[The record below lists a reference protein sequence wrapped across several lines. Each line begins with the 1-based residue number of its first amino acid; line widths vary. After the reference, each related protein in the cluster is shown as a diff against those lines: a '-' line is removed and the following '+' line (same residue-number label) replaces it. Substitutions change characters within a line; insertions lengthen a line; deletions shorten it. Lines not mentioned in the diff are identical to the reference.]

1 MSDNFAKALSE
12 GFTGEKSVT
21 EEKTF
26 SELFESYSAG
36 MNEDIQVGD
45 KIRGEIISVGMDT
58 VFVNTGTKIDGAVEK
73 AELLDDKG
81 ELSYNKGDTIELYV
95 VSMDENEIR
104 LSKAISG
111 IGGLNLLQ
119 DAFHNKIPVEGRVKE
134 QCKGG
139 FNVEVLQRRAF
150 CPISQMELKFIET
163 PGDYVGKVFQFMIT
177 QFEEQ
182 GKNIVVSRR
191 ELLSKEQEKTRKE
204 NLEKFSVGSV
214 LEGKVLNLK
223 PYGAFVEL
231 FPGIEGMVHIS
242 EVSWSRVGHPEEV
255 LKLNDLIKV
264 KVTEIGQGNKPNQLK
279 IALSI
284 KQVTGDPWDTSEEKF
299 NIGDK
304 IKGKVTRCMDFGAF
318 VEIAPGI
325 EGLVH
330 ISEMSYKKRVLKPE
344 DIVQAGETID
354 VMIKEIDSEKRRIS
368 LSIRDAEGDP
378 WVGVQERY
386 KIGQAVEGTIEK
398 KEKFGFFIILEPG
411 VTGLLPKSKISKFHK
426 PGLIEKLREGDAI
439 TIIIEEIKPGERRIT
454 LGTGDSADEDNW
466 QKYTK
471 GDKKGGLGSLG
482 EKLQQALDSKNS

>member
-12 GFTGEKSVT
+12 GFTNGKSVN

-26 SELFESYSAG
+26 SELFETYSAG

-45 KIRGEIISVGMDT
+45 KIKGEIISVGMDT
-58 VFVNTGTKIDGAVEK
+58 VFVNTGTKIDGAVDK
-73 AELLDDKG
+73 AELFDDQG
-81 ELSYNKGDTIELYV
+81 ELPYQIGDTVELYV

-111 IGGLNLLQ
+111 VGGLNLLQ
-119 DAFHNKIPVEGRVKE
+119 DAFQNKIPVEGRVKE
-134 QCKGG
+134 PCKGG
-139 FNVEVLQRRAF
+139 FNVEILQRRAF
-150 CPISQMELKFIET
+150 CPISQMELKYIES
-163 PGDYVGKVFQFMIT
+163 PGDYIGKVFQFMIT
-177 QFEEQ
+177 QFEEK

-191 ELLSKEQEKTRKE
+191 ELLSIEQEKTRKE

-242 EVSWSRVGHPEEV
+242 EISWSRVEHPEEV

-264 KVTEIGQGNKPNQLK
+264 KVTEIKQGDKPNQLK

-284 KQVTGDPWDTSEEKF
+284 KQVTGDPWDTSDEKF

-330 ISEMSYKKRVLKPE
+330 ISEMSYKKRVLKAE
-344 DIVQAGETID
+344 DIVKPGETID
-354 VMIKEIDSEKRRIS
+354 VMIKDIYSEKRRIS
-368 LSIRDAEGDP
+368 LSIKDAEGDP
-378 WVGVQERY
+378 WIGVQERF
-386 KIGQAVEGTIEK
+386 KPGQAVEGTIEK
-398 KEKFGFFIILEPG
+398 KEKFGYFISLEPG
-411 VTGLLPKSKISKFHK
+411 VTGLLPKSKISKSHQ
-426 PGLIEKLREGDAI
+426 PGLIEKLKEGDTI
-439 TIIIEEIKPGERRIT
+439 TIIVEEVRQNERRIT
-454 LGTGDSADEDNW
+454 LGAGDSADEDDW
-466 QKYTK
+466 RKYTK
-471 GDKKGGLGSLG
+471 GNSAGLGSLG
-482 EKLQQALDSKNS
+482 EKLQQALNSKGK